1 MDIDSCQG
9 QHQLLDGALGRWRRC
24 GREAYELTTL
34 RQTIFGVVGQKAVVA
49 HPHEALGDDVEQKAA
64 DELLGTERHQLAPI
78 LVFSIAVS
86 EGNFTVVARA
96 DAIIGKRHAVGVASE
111 IIEDMGSRA
120 ERFFGIDDPRFFS
133 QSFQQHVKAF
143 SIG

>member
-1 MDIDSCQG
+1 M
-9 QHQLLDGALGRWRRC
+9 
-24 GREAYELTTL
+24 T
-34 RQTIFGVVGQKAVVA
+34 

-96 DAIIGKRHAVGVASE
+96 DAIIGECYAVGVTTE
-111 IIEDMGSRA
+111 VIEDMLGRA
-120 ERFFGIDDPRFFS
+120 KRFFGIDDPRFFFAILS
-133 QSFQQHVKAF
+133 ATR
-143 SIG
+143 